1 MRKILLIVVLL
12 FLCITILEISSTFGL
27 FETNNSITVNNDIAK
42 WQVKVNNSNINDSVH
57 FVVDNYVVST
67 DSNVKEGLLAPGNG
81 AYFDIEI
88 DPNNT
93 SVSVRYDIS
102 LDLSS
107 LNNDSIQ
114 IVNIEELNDNNIIMT
129 DESTYTGLIPISNS
143 SIHQI
148 RVYIEWVN
156 NESNN
161 QIDSTF
167 GLDDN
172 IHVNIPVT
180 INFSQYLGEEIV
192 EYT

>member
-67 DSNVKEGLLAPGNG
+67 DPNVKEGLLAPGNG